1 MMFLF
6 FELQSMFGPTPKD
19 DPESSHWPLPGR
31 RMFLIRLRR
40 AVSET
45 WLIGLDLDAADS
57 LSSPVRAGVLSTMA
71 MGRLVSS
78 QV

>member
-1 MMFLF
+1 MFL
-6 FELQSMFGPTPKD
+6 L
-19 DPESSHWPLPGR
+19 
-31 RMFLIRLRR
+31 RLRQL
-40 AVSET
+40 VSET

-57 LSSPVRAGVLSTMA
+57 LSSPVRAGVSSTTA